1 MVLKQIHLIS
11 FKMGGWFQNQLNF
24 RSGHMH
30 TIQLELYNYRG
41 PDIMLTMST
50 TAWKLAIVT
59 VTL

>member
-50 TAWKLAIVT
+50 TA
-59 VTL
+59 